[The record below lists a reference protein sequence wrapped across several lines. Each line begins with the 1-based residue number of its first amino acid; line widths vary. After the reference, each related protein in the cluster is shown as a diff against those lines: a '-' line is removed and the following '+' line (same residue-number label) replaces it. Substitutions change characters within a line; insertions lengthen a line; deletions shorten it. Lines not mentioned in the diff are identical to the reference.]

1 MVSQGKIVEMGGY
14 AELSHAGGAFEALM
28 RIQQVGAQAD
38 APVRSGAGAPEEA
51 GGGAKDAA
59 PALGVESTHSVSSA
73 AAVQVRTGRRAGPVM
88 PVIDLS

>member
-28 RIQQVGAQAD
+28 RIQQVGAEAD
-38 APVRSGAGAPEEA
+38 APVRAGAGAIAEA

-59 PALGVESTHSVSSA
+59 PALGMESTHTVGSA
-73 AAVQVRTGRRAGPVM
+73 AAAQVRAGRRIEPVLPM
-88 PVIDLS
+88 INPS